1 MTQPVVPVPP
11 SAAVIDPMPR
21 GREDVPRANWAK
33 ARERLGWLMVAPSI
47 IIVVL
52 VALYPLVQTVYYSFT
67 DARLTRANEAN
78 WRGIAQYDFLW
89 SDRNF
94 RSSVWHTVEFTVLA
108 VAFET
113 ILGMAVALLIFSNFP
128 GRGLMRTAILVPWAI
143 PTVVSAR
150 LWQFMF
156 AEPYGVFNDIT
167 QYRLPQLFDWIPG
180 IGPTIAGWFPDPGH
194 SIPFLTDPT
203 VSLFSIIAVDVWK
216 TMPFMALLLLAGLQV
231 IPGDVYEAANIDG
244 ASKWR
249 QFWEI
254 TLPLLRPALLVA
266 LIFRTMDSF
275 RVFDVVYV
283 MKGSALETQT
293 LAVYAQQA
301 LVNGDRLGRTSAVA
315 VFIFACIAL
324 MVVAYTRLVQVEEN

>member
-11 SAAVIDPMPR
+11 SAVVIDPIPR
-21 GREDVPRANWAK
+21 GNIDAPKASWAK
-33 ARERLGWLMVAPSI
+33 ARERLGWLMVAPSLLV
-47 IIVVL
+47 VVL
-52 VALYPLVQTVYYSFT
+52 VALYPLAQTVYYSFT
-67 DARLTRANEAN
+67 DARLTRADEAV
-78 WRGIAQYDFLW
+78 WRGVAQYEYLW
-89 SDRNF
+89 NDRNF
-94 RSSVWHTVEFTVLA
+94 RSAFVNTVQFTVLS
-108 VAFET
+108 VFFET
-113 ILGMAVALLIFSNFP
+113 IIGMAVALLIFSNFR
-128 GRGLMRTAILVPWAI
+128 GRGLLRTAILVPWAI

-150 LWQFMF
+150 LWQYMF
-156 AEPYGVFNDIT
+156 AEPYGVFNDIM
-167 QYRLPQLFDWIPG
+167 QYRLPQLVDWIPG
-180 IGPTIAGWFPDPGH
+180 IGGSLAGVFPAPGD

-203 VSLFSIIAVDVWK
+203 FSLISIIAVDVWK
-216 TMPFMALLLLAGLQV
+216 TTPFMALLLLAGLQV

-283 MKGSALETQT
+283 MKQGSLDTQT
-293 LAVYAQQA
+293 LAIYAQQA

-315 VFIFACIAL
+315 VFIFLCIAL
-324 MVVAYTRLVQVEEN
+324 MVVAYTRLVKVEEN